1 MVENMDEGVKQY
13 HAEEVVRMIKIGAW
27 CLQNDQSRRP
37 SISLVVKVL
46 EGLME
51 VDTNI
56 NYNFTYATASSST
69 INNHASTAPS
79 ASVLSNP

>member
-1 MVENMDEGVKQY
+1 
-13 HAEEVVRMIKIGAW
+13 MIKIGAW

-37 SISLVVKVL
+37 SMSLVVKVL